1 MRKIR
6 RWGAWLLLIIPL
18 VLNAQ
23 QRTEKLL
30 NVPLPEHWQEEDAMF
45 QQQLPVDD
53 HWWTVFQDATL
64 DSLIHVA
71 VRQNPSVLTA
81 LNRIDMAKANLR
93 IARGGYYPALSL
105 DARWN
110 RQQTSGNTG
119 TGQPQSRVGYYDATV
134 NMSWQVDVFGSIR
147 QRVKAQKENFAAS
160 REEYNATMVS
170 LCAEVASAYFNL
182 REAQQEL
189 SVLQRNAL
197 SQKAV
202 VDITEVR
209 YNTGLASKLDVAQA
223 KSVYYSTL
231 ASVPATESGII
242 QYMNALAVLLGL
254 YPQDVTAALE
264 TGKPLP
270 DYIEPVGVGLPGQLL
285 LRRPDVRVAE
295 RQVNA
300 QAALLGASKTDWLPS
315 FFLNGYFGYASHDM
329 KDFTK
334 RSSMTWSIAPSMSWT
349 IFNGGRRANN
359 VRLQRA
365 QLDETINQFN
375 TTVLTAVQEVDNA
388 MSSYKNSIKQIVAC
402 REMLN
407 QGKEAFKLSL
417 DLYKQGLSPF
427 QNVLDAQRS
436 LLSYENS
443 LVQAQGY
450 SLLCLIQMYQA
461 LGGGW

>member
-18 VLNAQ
+18 ALNAQ

-209 YNTGLASKLDVAQA
+209 YNTGLASKLW
-223 KSVYYSTL
+223 L
-231 ASVPATESGII
+231 RLNRFII
-242 QYMNALAVLLGL
+242 VHWLLFLLQNPVL
-254 YPQDVTAALE
+254 
-264 TGKPLP
+264 
-270 DYIEPVGVGLPGQLL
+270 
-285 LRRPDVRVAE
+285 
-295 RQVNA
+295 
-300 QAALLGASKTDWLPS
+300 
-315 FFLNGYFGYASHDM
+315 
-329 KDFTK
+329 
-334 RSSMTWSIAPSMSWT
+334 
-349 IFNGGRRANN
+349 FN
-359 VRLQRA
+359 
-365 QLDETINQFN
+365 I
-375 TTVLTAVQEVDNA
+375 
-388 MSSYKNSIKQIVAC
+388 
-402 REMLN
+402 
-407 QGKEAFKLSL
+407 
-417 DLYKQGLSPF
+417 
-427 QNVLDAQRS
+427 
-436 LLSYENS
+436 
-443 LVQAQGY
+443 
-450 SLLCLIQMYQA
+450 
-461 LGGGW
+461 

>member
-18 VLNAQ
+18 ALNAQ

-223 KSVYYSTL
+223 KSVYYSTFGFYSCYRIRYYSIYECVGCIARAL
-231 ASVPATESGII
+231 SSGCDGCTG
-242 QYMNALAVLLGL
+242 NGKTVTRL
-254 YPQDVTAALE
+254 YRAGRGWSSRTITFTTSRC
-264 TGKPLP
+264 TGCRTSSQCTSS
-270 DYIEPVGVGLPGQLL
+270 PVG
-285 LRRPDVRVAE
+285 
-295 RQVNA
+295 
-300 QAALLGASKTDWLPS
+300 S
-315 FFLNGYFGYASHDM
+315 F
-329 KDFTK
+329 
-334 RSSMTWSIAPSMSWT
+334 
-349 IFNGGRRANN
+349 
-359 VRLQRA
+359 
-365 QLDETINQFN
+365 
-375 TTVLTAVQEVDNA
+375 
-388 MSSYKNSIKQIVAC
+388 
-402 REMLN
+402 
-407 QGKEAFKLSL
+407 
-417 DLYKQGLSPF
+417 
-427 QNVLDAQRS
+427 
-436 LLSYENS
+436 
-443 LVQAQGY
+443 
-450 SLLCLIQMYQA
+450 
-461 LGGGW
+461 